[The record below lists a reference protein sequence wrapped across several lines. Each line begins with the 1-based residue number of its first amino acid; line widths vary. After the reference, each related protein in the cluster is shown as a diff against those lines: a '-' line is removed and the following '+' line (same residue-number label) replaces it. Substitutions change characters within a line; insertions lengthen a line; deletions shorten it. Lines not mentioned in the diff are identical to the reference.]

1 MREQT
6 VESPSAALPVD
17 IDEEVSRLR
26 RLNAALIEQ
35 TRQLQEAL
43 DSRIVIEQAKGVLAE
58 RHGIALE
65 DAFLALRGSA
75 RSQRL
80 KLRALAAWVVASPE
94 TPPVI
99 ASHLARRN
107 GPRV

>member
-6 VESPSAALPVD
+6 VETPSAALPLD
-17 IDEEVSRLR
+17 TDEVSRLK
-26 RLNAALIEQ
+26 RLNAALLEQ

-58 RHGIALE
+58 RHRMALE
-65 DAFLALRGSA
+65 EAFEVLRGAA
-75 RSQRL
+75 RSRRL
-80 KLRALAAWVVASPE
+80 KLRALAAWVVSSPD

-99 ASHLARRN
+99 TSYLARRN
-107 GPRV
+107 GNGA

>member
-17 IDEEVSRLR
+17 IDEVTRLK
-26 RLNAALIEQ
+26 RLNAALAEQ

-58 RHGIALE
+58 RHRIGIE
-65 DAFLALRGSA
+65 DAFELLRESA
-75 RSQRL
+75 RSRRL
-80 KLRALAAWVVASPE
+80 RLHSLAAWVVSSPD

-99 ASHLARRN
+99 ASHLPRREGPN
-107 GPRV
+107 G

>member
-17 IDEEVSRLR
+17 IDEISRLK
-26 RLNAALIEQ
+26 RLNEALLER

-43 DSRIVIEQAKGVLAE
+43 DSRIVIEQAKGVLSE
-58 RHGIALE
+58 RHGIGLE
-65 DAFLALRGSA
+65 DAFELMRESA
-75 RSQRL
+75 RSRRL
-80 KLRALAAWVVASPE
+80 RLHALATWVVSSPK

-99 ASHLARRN
+99 ASHLARRD
-107 GPRV
+107 G

>member
-17 IDEEVSRLR
+17 IDEISRLK
-26 RLNAALIEQ
+26 RLNEALLEQ
-35 TRQLQEAL
+35 THQLQEAL

-58 RHGIALE
+58 RYRLALE
-65 DAFLALRGSA
+65 DAFDVLRGAA

-80 KLRALAAWVVASPE
+80 KLHALATWVVSSPE

-99 ASHLARRN
+99 ASHLAHRDGRRA
-107 GPRV
+107 